1 MLFAFVYTNNAI
13 SERNEAIMKFKKISI
28 GACIL
33 ALVLIAGAT
42 TAFAAT
48 ATNDNGSHISRSDA
62 VLIDVDG
69 NFQKVDVTGEVDS
82 SDVHFISDCNLQ
94 MVDVTNETNSSDV
107 WFISNYNGLTLVE
120 VQNDNSKNI
129 LDDTG
134 DSFISLA
141 KDAPVTLGVGSWK
154 QGDTFVLECKNEGSN
169 AIKINIRNTSSGENW
184 P

>member
-1 MLFAFVYTNNAI
+1 
-13 SERNEAIMKFKKISI
+13 MKFKKISI

-107 WFISNYNGLTLVE
+107 WFIS
-120 VQNDNSKNI
+120 K
-129 LDDTG
+129 
-134 DSFISLA
+134 A
-141 KDAPVTLGVGSWK
+141 APHN
-154 QGDTFVLECKNEGSN
+154 C
-169 AIKINIRNTSSGENW
+169 
-184 P
+184 

>member
-120 VQNDNSKNI
+120 VQNDNSKKH
-129 LDDTG
+129 
-134 DSFISLA
+134 S
-141 KDAPVTLGVGSWK
+141 
-154 QGDTFVLECKNEGSN
+154 
-169 AIKINIRNTSSGENW
+169 R
-184 P
+184 

>member
-1 MLFAFVYTNNAI
+1 
-13 SERNEAIMKFKKISI
+13 MKFKKISI

-82 SDVHFISDCNLQ
+82 SDVHFISD
-94 MVDVTNETNSSDV
+94 
-107 WFISNYNGLTLVE
+107 YNGLTLVE

-169 AIKINIRNTSSGENW
+169 AIKIKHYSVCAYSKHYTNDIVNYFTYIHNW
-184 P
+184 SNQYHQYTTYKGQ